1 MPIRVS
7 ADARYRLM
15 GLNGMPEGDALIRI
29 GMCVYRG
36 GEGIFDLAGAG
47 HDYCLAGFV
56 FRLGLSR
63 FVSGYQ
69 RMGGL

>member
-36 GEGIFDLAGAG
+36 GEGIFDLVGPAMTIVSPAS
-47 HDYCLAGFV
+47 CFV
-56 FRLGLSR
+56 
-63 FVSGYQ
+63 
-69 RMGGL
+69 